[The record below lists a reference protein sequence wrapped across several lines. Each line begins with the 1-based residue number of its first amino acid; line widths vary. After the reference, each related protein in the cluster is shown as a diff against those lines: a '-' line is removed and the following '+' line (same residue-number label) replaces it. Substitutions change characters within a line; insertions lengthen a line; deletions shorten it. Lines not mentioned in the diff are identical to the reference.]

1 MNIRRYIHEPAL
13 YVRYFD
19 TRDLSTET
27 RGIAADPAAPGQ
39 TLWAAGTRPARPGW
53 DTVAFPIREKP
64 DRDYVTDLP
73 DSLETLRAR
82 WHTGVLLAQYV
93 FTAYENGERTDFY
106 KGYLEV
112 RPR

>member
-1 MNIRRYIHEPAL
+1 MGYEHKK
-13 YVRYFD
+13 
-19 TRDLSTET
+19 
-27 RGIAADPAAPGQ
+27 APPPGRESGGGGKGC
-39 TLWAAGTRPARPGW
+39 AGTQSAQPGW
-53 DTVAFPIREKP
+53 ETVAFPIREKP

-73 DSLETLRAR
+73 GSLETLRER

-106 KGYLEV
+106 KAYLAV

>member
-1 MNIRRYIHEPAL
+1 M
-13 YVRYFD
+13 
-19 TRDLSTET
+19 
-27 RGIAADPAAPGQ
+27 
-39 TLWAAGTRPARPGW
+39 
-53 DTVAFPIREKP
+53 AFPIREKP

-73 DSLETLRAR
+73 DSLEMLRAR